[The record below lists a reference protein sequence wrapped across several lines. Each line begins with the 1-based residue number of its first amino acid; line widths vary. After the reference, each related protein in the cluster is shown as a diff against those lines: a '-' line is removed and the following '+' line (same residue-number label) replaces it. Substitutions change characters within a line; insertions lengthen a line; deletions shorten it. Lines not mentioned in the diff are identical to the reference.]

1 MSPTT
6 KSKNRVHV
14 MPENYQTMNI
24 QEQVMKTMKAFKY
37 MDSLF
42 DANGIATY
50 SLRHRQTYLRRIT
63 VWMLPRLV
71 LQLVKVVII
80 AVLR

>member
-1 MSPTT
+1 
-6 KSKNRVHV
+6 

-42 DANGIATY
+42 HANGGAEKHVNNRVNIE
-50 SLRHRQTYLRRIT
+50 
-63 VWMLPRLV
+63 
-71 LQLVKVVII
+71 
-80 AVLR
+80 

>member
-6 KSKNRVHV
+6 KGKNRVHV
-14 MPENYQTMNI
+14 MAENYQTMNI

-42 DANGIATY
+42 DANGGAEKHVNNRVNIE
-50 SLRHRQTYLRRIT
+50 
-63 VWMLPRLV
+63 
-71 LQLVKVVII
+71 
-80 AVLR
+80 